1 MSTLH
6 PLRQPNEP
14 LHRDIGVQMKERIP
28 MRITHNKRPNWLGRI
43 ISMALICGATLLSQ
57 SVQDLRL
64 TVGKSIVIDYPADIG
79 RISTS
84 NPEVADYVAV
94 TTREILIHAKS
105 HGTAT
110 LVVWSRSGQREFY
123 AISVEHN
130 LEPIRK
136 IVKAT
141 FPNEDIQIQSARDT
155 LSLTGLVSSQIVAD
169 RAVALVT
176 PLGKSVV
183 NNLRLAAPKADK
195 QVLLRVRFAE
205 LNRNAS
211 RSFGVNLISTGAGN
225 TIGRI
230 TAGGT
235 PAPIPSQIGGGSGG
249 QSNSSFSISD
259 ALNIFAFRPDLNIG
273 AFVKALQA
281 EGVLQI
287 LAEPNLVTTNGKEAS
302 FLVGGEFPVPILQ
315 GGSNAGAVT
324 VQFREFGIRLSFNPQ
339 VTENGTIKLYVKPEV
354 NTLDLANSVSIAGF
368 SIPALATRKIE
379 TNIELGEGQS
389 FVIGGLLDDR
399 VTDSMSKIP
408 GLSNIP
414 LLGSLFKSR
423 NETRSKS
430 ELIVLVTPEI
440 TTPITASDP
449 RPTIEFPREFMKQ
462 TAPAAP
468 APGAPSTG
476 SQVKPVKKSRN
487 SSSPKVSVRPK
498 ES

>member
-1 MSTLH
+1 MTKTFKAWQQMLWSVIA
-6 PLRQPNEP
+6 
-14 LHRDIGVQMKERIP
+14 IGVMGCLP
-28 MRITHNKRPNWLGRI
+28 VLG
-43 ISMALICGATLLSQ
+43 
-57 SVQDLRL
+57 QDIEELRL

-110 LVVWSRSGQREFY
+110 LIVWARSGQRAFY

-136 IVKAT
+136 ILKET
-141 FPNEDIQIQSARDT
+141 FPAEDIKIQAARDT
-155 LSLTGLVSSQIVAD
+155 VSLTGMVSTQLVAD

-176 PLGKSVV
+176 PLVKSVV
-183 NNLRLAAPKADK
+183 NNLKLPPPKTEK

-211 RSFGVNLISTGAGN
+211 RSFGVNILSNGAGN
-225 TIGRI
+225 TIGRV

-235 PAPIPSQIGGGSGG
+235 PAPNLTQVGGAAGSN
-249 QSNSSFSISD
+249 NSWTISD
-259 ALNIFAFRPDLNIG
+259 ALNVFAFRPDLNLG
-273 AFVKALQA
+273 ALVKALQA
-281 EGVLQI
+281 EGLLQI

-315 GGSNAGAVT
+315 GGANAGAVT

-339 VTENGTIKLYVKPEV
+339 VTENGTVRLYVKPEV
-354 NTLDLANSVSIAGF
+354 NTLDLANGVTISGF
-368 SIPALATRKIE
+368 NIPALATRKIE

-399 VTDSMSKIP
+399 VTDTMSKIP
-408 GLSNIP
+408 GLANIP
-414 LLGSLFKSR
+414 LLGNLFRSR
-423 NETRSKS
+423 TENRSKS

-440 TTPITASDP
+440 TTPLTASDP
-449 RPTIEFPREFMKQ
+449 KPNLQFPREFMKP
-462 TAPAAP
+462 TAAAPAAP
-468 APGAPSTG
+468 IASPVNPNSKPG
-476 SQVKPVKKSRN
+476 KKAKASRGAD
-487 SSSPKVSVRPK
+487 KAIRPK
-498 ES
+498 ESD

>member
-1 MSTLH
+1 MWS
-6 PLRQPNEP
+6 
-14 LHRDIGVQMKERIP
+14 
-28 MRITHNKRPNWLGRI
+28 
-43 ISMALICGATLLSQ
+43 SFATLFALVLGAGQ
-57 SVQDLRL
+57 AANGQNIQDLRL

-94 TTREILIHAKS
+94 TTREILIHAKT

-110 LVVWSRSGQREFY
+110 LIVWSRSGQREFY
-123 AISVEHN
+123 AITVEHN
-130 LEPIRK
+130 LEPIKK

-141 FPNEDIQIQSARDT
+141 FPNEDIQIQAARDS
-155 LSLTGLVSSQIVAD
+155 LALTGVVSSQLVAE

-176 PLGKSVV
+176 PLGKSVL
-183 NNLRLAAPKADK
+183 NNLKLAPQKAEK
-195 QVLLRVRFAE
+195 QIMLRVRFAE

-211 RSFGVNLISTGAGN
+211 RSFGVNLLSTGAGN

-235 PAPIPSQIGGGSGG
+235 PAPTPSQLSGGAAGGGS
-249 QSNSSFSISD
+249 SSTFSITD
-259 ALNIFAFRPDLNIG
+259 ALNIFAFRPDLNLG
-273 AFVKALQA
+273 AVVKALQA

-324 VQFREFGIRLSFNPQ
+324 VQFREFGIRLTFNPN
-339 VTENGTIKLYVKPEV
+339 VTENGTVRMYVKPEV

-368 SIPALATRKIE
+368 TIPALATRKIE
-379 TNIELGEGQS
+379 TNVELGEGQS
-389 FVIGGLLDDR
+389 FVIGGLIDDR

-414 LLGSLFKSR
+414 LLGNLFKSR
-423 NETRSKS
+423 TENRQNS

-440 TTPITASDP
+440 TTPLNASDP
-449 RPTIEFPREFMKQ
+449 KPKIEFPMEFMKQ
-462 TAPAAP
+462 AVPAGS
-468 APGAPSTG
+468 GAKANQGNSN
-476 SQVKPVKKSRN
+476 SKPPKKSKGARGEAV
-487 SSSPKVSVRPK
+487 PVRSK

>member
-1 MSTLH
+1 
-6 PLRQPNEP
+6 
-14 LHRDIGVQMKERIP
+14 MKERIP
-28 MRITHNKRPNWLGRI
+28 MSTRLISAPQFLGRVV
-43 ISMALICGATLLSQ
+43 ALSIFCGLAALGQNVQELKLTL
-57 SVQDLRL
+57 
-64 TVGKSIVIDYPADIG
+64 GKSIVIDYPADIA

-110 LVVWSRSGQREFY
+110 LIVWSRSGQREFY
-123 AISVEHN
+123 SITVEHN

-136 IVKAT
+136 IVKST
-141 FPNEDIQIQSARDT
+141 FPNEDIQIQAARDT
-155 LSLTGLVSSQIVAD
+155 LSLTGMVSTQMVAD
-169 RAVALVT
+169 RAIALVT
-176 PLGKSVV
+176 PLGKTVV
-183 NNLRLAAPKADK
+183 NNMRLAPQKAEK

-225 TIGRI
+225 TVGRI
-230 TAGGT
+230 TSGGT
-235 PAPIPSQIGGGSGG
+235 PAPTPTSVGGSGG
-249 QSNSSFSISD
+249 SNSTFSITD
-259 ALNIFAFRPDLNIG
+259 ALNIFAFRPDINIG

-315 GGSNAGAVT
+315 GGSNAGSVT

-389 FVIGGLLDDR
+389 FVIGGLMDDR

-408 GLSNIP
+408 GLSSIP

-423 NETRSKS
+423 TENRSNS

-440 TTPITASDP
+440 TTPYSASDP
-449 RPTIEFPREFMKQ
+449 RPKIEFPREFMEHSV
-462 TAPAAP
+462 
-468 APGAPSTG
+468 PSTG
-476 SQVKPVKKSRN
+476 PQATAPPSSKSKPAKKPRN
-487 SSSPKVSVRPK
+487 SSRSNNGVRIK

>member
-1 MSTLH
+1 MTNSPYMKLQNVPQH
-6 PLRQPNEP
+6 GGAEAE
-14 LHRDIGVQMKERIP
+14 MKERIP
-28 MRITHNKRPNWLGRI
+28 MSKSMKKWPRALGGFI
-43 ISMALICGATLLSQ
+43 AISLISGLAAMGQ
-57 SVQDLRL
+57 NVEELRL
-64 TVGKSIVIDYPADIG
+64 TIGKSVVIDYPADIG

-110 LVVWSRSGQREFY
+110 LIVWARSGQRAFY

-136 IVKAT
+136 ILKST
-141 FPNEDIQIQSARDT
+141 FPAEDIQIQSARDT
-155 LSLTGLVSSQIVAD
+155 VSLTGMVTNQIVAD

-176 PLGKSVV
+176 PLAKSVV
-183 NNLRLAAPKADK
+183 NNMRLAPPKVEK

-205 LNRNAS
+205 LNRNAT
-211 RSFGVNLISTGAGN
+211 RSFGVNLFSTGAGN
-225 TIGRI
+225 TIGRT
-230 TAGGT
+230 TAGGSA
-235 PAPIPSQIGGGSGG
+235 APNIANIGSGAD
-249 QSNSSFSISD
+249 NKFTLTD
-259 ALNIFAFRPDLNIG
+259 ALNIFAFRPDINLG
-273 AFVKALQA
+273 AVIKALQA

-324 VQFREFGIRLSFNPQ
+324 VQFREFGIRLNFNPQ
-339 VTENGTIKLYVKPEV
+339 ITENGTIKLYVKPEV
-354 NTLDLANSVSIAGF
+354 NTIDLANAVTIAGF

-414 LLGSLFKSR
+414 LLGSIFKAR
-423 NETRSKS
+423 TENRSKS

-440 TTPITASDP
+440 TTPLTASDP
-449 RPTIEFPREFMKQ
+449 RPSIEFPKEFMKPAVP
-462 TAPAAP
+462 APVKATAAP
-468 APGAPSTG
+468 GNSKSKPSKKSKNS
-476 SQVKPVKKSRN
+476 SQVDITI
-487 SSSPKVSVRPK
+487 RPK
-498 ES
+498 ESE

>member
-1 MSTLH
+1 M
-6 PLRQPNEP
+6 
-14 LHRDIGVQMKERIP
+14 
-28 MRITHNKRPNWLGRI
+28 LGRAI
-43 ISMALICGATLLSQ
+43 VLSVLCGLSALCQ
-57 SVQDLRL
+57 NVQDLRL
-64 TVGKSIVIDYPADIG
+64 TLGKSIVIDYPADIG

-110 LVVWSRSGQREFY
+110 LIVWARSGQREFY
-123 AISVEHN
+123 SITVEHN
-130 LEPIRK
+130 LDPIRK
-136 IVKAT
+136 IIKST
-141 FPNEDIQIQSARDT
+141 FPGEDIQVQAARDT
-155 LSLTGLVSSQIVAD
+155 LSLTGVVSSQLVAD

-183 NNLRLAAPKADK
+183 NNMRLAPQKAEK

-205 LNRNAS
+205 LNRNVS

-225 TIGRI
+225 TVGRI
-230 TAGGT
+230 TSGGT
-235 PAPIPSQIGGGSGG
+235 PAPVPSQIGGGGG
-249 QSNSSFSISD
+249 GANSSFSISD
-259 ALNIFAFRPDLNIG
+259 ALNIFAFRPDINLG
-273 AFVKALQA
+273 AFIKALQA

-324 VQFREFGIRLSFNPQ
+324 VQFREFGIRLSFTPQ

-354 NTLDLANSVSIAGF
+354 NTIDLANSVSIGGF

-389 FVIGGLLDDR
+389 FVIGGLMDDR
-399 VTDSMSKIP
+399 VTDTMSKIP
-408 GLSNIP
+408 GLSSIP

-423 NETRSKS
+423 TENRSNS

-440 TTPITASDP
+440 TTPLSASDP
-449 RPTIEFPREFMKQ
+449 RPKIEFPKEFMEHSSPKA
-462 TAPAAP
+462 TPHVAAP
-468 APGAPSTG
+468 ANSKGKRP
-476 SQVKPVKKSRN
+476 KKTKN
-487 SSSPKVSVRPK
+487 SSPSAAAVRAK

>member
-1 MSTLH
+1 MSTRLNSV
-6 PLRQPNEP
+6 PQ
-14 LHRDIGVQMKERIP
+14 D
-28 MRITHNKRPNWLGRI
+28 LGRI
-43 ISMALICGATLLSQ
+43 LALSLLGGLTVLCQ
-57 SVQDLRL
+57 NVQELRL
-64 TVGKSIVIDYPADIG
+64 TLGKSIVIDYPADIA

-94 TTREILIHAKS
+94 TTREILINAKS

-110 LVVWSRSGQREFY
+110 LIVWSRSGQREFY
-123 AISVEHN
+123 SITVEHN

-136 IVKAT
+136 IVKST
-141 FPNEDIQIQSARDT
+141 FPNEDIQVQAARDS
-155 LSLTGLVSSQIVAD
+155 LSLTGMVSTQLVAD
-169 RAVALVT
+169 RVVALVT
-176 PLGKSVV
+176 PLAKSVL
-183 NNLRLAAPKADK
+183 NNLRLAPQKAEK
-195 QVLLRVRFAE
+195 QILLRVRFAE

-230 TAGGT
+230 TSGGT
-235 PAPIPSQIGGGSGG
+235 PAPNPSSVGGGSGG
-249 QSNSSFSISD
+249 SNSVFSISD
-259 ALNIFAFRPDLNIG
+259 ALNLFAFRPDINIG

-315 GGSNAGAVT
+315 GGSNSGSVT
-324 VQFREFGIRLSFNPQ
+324 VQFREFGIRLTFNPQ
-339 VTENGTIKLYVKPEV
+339 VTESGSIKLYVKPEV

-389 FVIGGLLDDR
+389 FVIGGLMDDR

-408 GLSNIP
+408 GLSSIP

-423 NETRSKS
+423 TENRSNS

-440 TTPITASDP
+440 TTPLSASDP
-449 RPTIEFPREFMKQ
+449 RPKIEFPKEFMEH
-462 TAPAAP
+462 TVPA
-468 APGAPSTG
+468 TG
-476 SQVKPVKKSRN
+476 SKVTVSPSSKTKPAKRPKNTSR
-487 SSSPKVSVRPK
+487 SHSAVRPK

>member
-1 MSTLH
+1 MSTKVNLG
-6 PLRQPNEP
+6 P
-14 LHRDIGVQMKERIP
+14 QM
-28 MRITHNKRPNWLGRI
+28 LSRI
-43 ISMALICGATLLSQ
+43 IFPAVFCGLTALSQ
-57 SVQDLRL
+57 NVQDLRL
-64 TVGKSIVIDYPADIG
+64 TLGKSIVIDYPADIA

-110 LVVWSRSGQREFY
+110 LIVWSRSGQREFY
-123 AISVEHN
+123 SITVEHN

-136 IVKAT
+136 IVKST
-141 FPNEDIQIQSARDT
+141 FPNEDIEIQAARDT
-155 LSLTGLVSSQIVAD
+155 LSLTGIVSSQLVAD

-176 PLGKSVV
+176 PLGKTVV
-183 NNLRLAAPKADK
+183 NNLRLAPPKAEK

-225 TIGRI
+225 TVGRI

-235 PAPIPSQIGGGSGG
+235 PAPVPNSVGGGS
-249 QSNSSFSISD
+249 NSTFSITD
-259 ALNIFAFRPDLNIG
+259 ALNIFAFRPDINIG
-273 AFVKALQA
+273 AFVKALQS

-339 VTENGTIKLYVKPEV
+339 VTESGTIKLYVKPEV

-389 FVIGGLLDDR
+389 FVIGGLMDDR
-399 VTDSMSKIP
+399 VTDSLSKIP
-408 GLSNIP
+408 GLANIP

-423 NETRSKS
+423 TENRSNS

-440 TTPITASDP
+440 TTPLSASDP
-449 RPTIEFPREFMKQ
+449 RPKIEFPRDFMDHSL
-462 TAPAAP
+462 PAASPRP
-468 APGAPSTG
+468 ASPANPKS
-476 SQVKPVKKSRN
+476 KPAKKSKN
-487 SSSPKVSVRPK
+487 SARPPALSADGTK
-498 ES
+498 SFQFQRKDR

>member
-1 MSTLH
+1 MSNSLNSR
-6 PLRQPNEP
+6 LQA
-14 LHRDIGVQMKERIP
+14 
-28 MRITHNKRPNWLGRI
+28 LGC
-43 ISMALICGATLLSQ
+43 LIAIVIAGSSAAFSQ
-57 SVQDLRL
+57 NVQDLRL

-110 LVVWSRSGQREFY
+110 LVVWARSGQREFY
-123 AISVEHN
+123 SITVEHN
-130 LEPIRK
+130 MEPIRK

-141 FPNEDIQIQSARDT
+141 FPNEDIQIQAARDT
-155 LSLTGLVSSQIVAD
+155 LSLTGMVSSQLVAD
-169 RAVALVT
+169 RALALVT

-183 NNLRLAAPKADK
+183 NNLRLAPPKVEK

-225 TIGRI
+225 TIGRT

-235 PAPIPSQIGGGSGG
+235 AAPVASQVGGSGNA
-249 QSNSSFSISD
+249 STFSISD
-259 ALNIFAFRPDLNIG
+259 ALNVFAFRPDLNIG

-339 VTENGTIKLYVKPEV
+339 VTENGTVKLYVKPEV
-354 NTLDLANSVSIAGF
+354 NTIDLANSVSIAGF

-389 FVIGGLLDDR
+389 FVIGGLIDDR
-399 VTDSMSKIP
+399 VTDTMSKIP

-423 NETRSKS
+423 TENRSKS
-430 ELIVLVTPEI
+430 ELIVLVTPEV
-440 TTPITASDP
+440 TTPLTASDP
-449 RPTIEFPREFMKQ
+449 RPKIEFPKEFMK
-462 TAPAAP
+462 PATP
-468 APGAPSTG
+468 APGVTNTPTG
-476 SQVKPVKKSRN
+476 SGSKPKPAKKAKGQSLAPVN
-487 SSSPKVSVRPK
+487 VRPK

>member
-1 MSTLH
+1 MSNSLNS
-6 PLRQPNEP
+6 RWQA
-14 LHRDIGVQMKERIP
+14 
-28 MRITHNKRPNWLGRI
+28 LGC
-43 ISMALICGATLLSQ
+43 LIAIVVAGGPTAFSQ
-57 SVQDLRL
+57 NVQDLRL

-110 LVVWSRSGQREFY
+110 LVVWARSGQREFY
-123 AISVEHN
+123 SITVEHN
-130 LEPIRK
+130 MEPIRK

-141 FPNEDIQIQSARDT
+141 FPNEDIQVQAARDT
-155 LSLTGLVSSQIVAD
+155 LSLTGVVSSQLIAD
-169 RAVALVT
+169 RALALVT

-183 NNLRLAAPKADK
+183 NNLRLAPPKIEK

-235 PAPIPSQIGGGSGG
+235 PAPVPSEVGGGGG
-249 QSNSSFSISD
+249 AGGSASRFSITD
-259 ALNIFAFRPDLNIG
+259 ALNVFAFRPDLNIG

-339 VTENGTIKLYVKPEV
+339 VTESGTIKLYVKPEV

-423 NETRSKS
+423 TENRSKS
-430 ELIVLVTPEI
+430 ELIVLVTPEV
-440 TTPITASDP
+440 TTPLTASDP
-449 RPTIEFPREFMKQ
+449 RPKIEFPKEFMKAAPI
-462 TAPAAP
+462 APAAGS
-468 APGAPSTG
+468 APGGSGSKPKPTKKAKGQSST
-476 SQVKPVKKSRN
+476 PVN
-487 SSSPKVSVRPK
+487 VRPK

>member
-1 MSTLH
+1 
-6 PLRQPNEP
+6 
-14 LHRDIGVQMKERIP
+14 MKERIP
-28 MRITHNKRPNWLGRI
+28 MSKRLNSGPQMFGRVI
-43 ISMALICGATLLSQ
+43 ALIFFFGLTVVGQ
-57 SVQDLRL
+57 NVQELRL
-64 TVGKSIVIDYPADIG
+64 TLGKSIVIDYPADIG

-110 LVVWSRSGQREFY
+110 LIVWSRSGQREFY
-123 AISVEHN
+123 AITVEHN

-136 IVKAT
+136 IVKST
-141 FPNEDIQIQSARDT
+141 FPNEDIQIQAARDT
-155 LSLTGLVSSQIVAD
+155 LSLTGIVSSQLVAD
-169 RAVALVT
+169 RVVALVT
-176 PLGKSVV
+176 PLGKSVL
-183 NNLRLAAPKADK
+183 NNMRLAPQKAEK
-195 QVLLRVRFAE
+195 QVLLQVRFAE

-225 TIGRI
+225 TVGRI

-235 PAPIPSQIGGGSGG
+235 PAPVPSQVGGSGG
-249 QSNSSFSISD
+249 AANSSFSITD
-259 ALNIFAFRPDLNIG
+259 ALNIFAFRPDINIG

-339 VTENGTIKLYVKPEV
+339 VTESGTIKLYVKPEV

-389 FVIGGLLDDR
+389 FVIGGLMDDR

-423 NETRSKS
+423 TENRSNS

-440 TTPITASDP
+440 TMPLSASDP
-449 RPTIEFPREFMKQ
+449 RPKIEFPKEFMEHSL
-462 TAPAAP
+462 P
-468 APGAPSTG
+468 APSTPAA
-476 SQVKPVKKSRN
+476 SPANSRSKPAKK
-487 SSSPKVSVRPK
+487 PKNPTRSAIGKKGK

>member
-1 MSTLH
+1 
-6 PLRQPNEP
+6 
-14 LHRDIGVQMKERIP
+14 MKERIP
-28 MRITHNKRPNWLGRI
+28 MITTLNSWPQLLGRAI
-43 ISMALICGATLLSQ
+43 VLTVVCGITAFSQ
-57 SVQDLRL
+57 NAQELRL
-64 TVGKSIVIDYPADIG
+64 TLGKSIVIDYPADIG

-110 LVVWSRSGQREFY
+110 LIVWSRSGQREFY
-123 AISVEHN
+123 AITVEHN

-136 IVKAT
+136 IVKST
-141 FPNEDIQIQSARDT
+141 FPNEDIQIQAARDT
-155 LSLTGLVSSQIVAD
+155 LSLTGMVSSQLIAD

-176 PLGKSVV
+176 PLGKSVL
-183 NNLRLAAPKADK
+183 NNMRLAPQKAEK

-205 LNRNAS
+205 LNRNVS

-230 TAGGT
+230 TSGGT
-235 PAPIPSQIGGGSGG
+235 PAPVPSQVGGGGA
-249 QSNSSFSISD
+249 SNSSFSISD
-259 ALNIFAFRPDLNIG
+259 ALNIFAFRPDINIG

-389 FVIGGLLDDR
+389 FVIGGLMDDR

-414 LLGSLFKSR
+414 LLGALFKSR
-423 NETRSKS
+423 TENRSNS

-440 TTPITASDP
+440 TTPLTVSDT
-449 RPTIEFPREFMKQ
+449 RPKIEFPKEFMEHPMP
-462 TAPAAP
+462 T
-468 APGAPSTG
+468 GAPKG
-476 SQVKPVKKSRN
+476 
-487 SSSPKVSVRPK
+487 SSPANPKLKTPKKTKRSSRSLIAIRNK

>member
-1 MSTLH
+1 MSKKLYAW
-6 PLRQPNEP
+6 PYS
-14 LHRDIGVQMKERIP
+14 IGRLFAI
-28 MRITHNKRPNWLGRI
+28 
-43 ISMALICGATLLSQ
+43 TLLCQAAALSQ
-57 SVQDLRL
+57 NTTVQELRL
-64 TVGKSIVIDYPADIG
+64 TVGKSIVVDYPADIG

-94 TTREILIHAKS
+94 TTREILVNAKS

-110 LVVWSRSGQREFY
+110 LIVWSRSGQREFY
-123 AISVEHN
+123 SITVEHN

-136 IVKAT
+136 ILSST
-141 FPNEDIQIQSARDT
+141 FPNENIQVQAARDT
-155 LSLTGLVSSQIVAD
+155 LALTGVVSSQLVAD
-169 RAVALVT
+169 RAIALVT
-176 PLGKSVV
+176 PLGKTVV
-183 NNLRLAAPKADK
+183 NNMRLAAPKAEK
-195 QVLLRVRFAE
+195 QIMLRVRFAE

-225 TIGRI
+225 TIGRT

-235 PAPIPSQIGGGSGG
+235 PAPIPSEVGGGGG
-249 QSNSSFSISD
+249 QSASRFSISD
-259 ALNIFAFRPDLNIG
+259 ALNLFAFRPDLNIG

-324 VQFREFGIRLSFNPQ
+324 VQFREFGIRLNFTPQ

-354 NTLDLANSVSIAGF
+354 NTIDLANSVSIAGF
-368 SIPALATRKIE
+368 SIPALATRKME
-379 TNIELGEGQS
+379 TNIELMEGQS
-389 FVIGGLLDDR
+389 FVIGGLIDDR
-399 VTDSMSKIP
+399 MTDTMSKIP

-423 NETRSKS
+423 TENRSKS

-440 TTPITASDP
+440 TAPIGINDP
-449 RPTIEFPREFMKQ
+449 RPKIEFPKEFMKP
-462 TAPAAP
+462 AVPAASP
-468 APGAPSTG
+468 KAPSAADT
-476 SQVKPVKKSRN
+476 KPKKTKKS
-487 SSSPKVSVRPK
+487 KGATAAAVAVRPK

>member
-1 MSTLH
+1 MSNSLNS
-6 PLRQPNEP
+6 RWQAF
-14 LHRDIGVQMKERIP
+14 GC
-28 MRITHNKRPNWLGRI
+28 
-43 ISMALICGATLLSQ
+43 LIAIAIASGSAAFSQ
-57 SVQDLRL
+57 NVQDLRL

-110 LVVWSRSGQREFY
+110 LVVWARSGQREFY
-123 AISVEHN
+123 SITVEHN
-130 LEPIRK
+130 MEPIRK

-141 FPNEDIQIQSARDT
+141 FPNEDIQIQAARDT
-155 LSLTGLVSSQIVAD
+155 LSLTGLVSSQLVAD
-169 RAVALVT
+169 RALALVT

-183 NNLRLAAPKADK
+183 NNLRLMPPKAEK

-235 PAPIPSQIGGGSGG
+235 PAPVPSEVGGSGG
-249 QSNSSFSISD
+249 AGGASRFSITD
-259 ALNIFAFRPDLNIG
+259 ALNVFAFRPDLNIG

-423 NETRSKS
+423 TENRSKS
-430 ELIVLVTPEI
+430 ELIVLVTPEV
-440 TTPITASDP
+440 TMPLTASDP
-449 RPTIEFPREFMKQ
+449 RPKIEFPKEFMKPA
-462 TAPAAP
+462 TPAPATVN
-468 APGAPSTG
+468 APGG
-476 SQVKPVKKSRN
+476 SGSKPKPAKKSKGQSAAPVN
-487 SSSPKVSVRPK
+487 VRPK

>member
-1 MSTLH
+1 M
-6 PLRQPNEP
+6 
-14 LHRDIGVQMKERIP
+14 
-28 MRITHNKRPNWLGRI
+28 LGRFI
-43 ISMALICGATLLSQ
+43 VLSVFCGVSALCQ
-57 SVQDLRL
+57 NVQELRL
-64 TVGKSIVIDYPADIG
+64 TLGKSIVIDYPADIG

-110 LVVWSRSGQREFY
+110 LIVWSRSGQREFY
-123 AISVEHN
+123 SITVEHN

-136 IVKAT
+136 IIKST
-141 FPNEDIQIQSARDT
+141 FPSEDIQVQAARDT
-155 LSLTGLVSSQIVAD
+155 LSLTGMVSSQLVAD

-183 NNLRLAAPKADK
+183 NNMRLAPQKAEK

-205 LNRNAS
+205 LNRNVS

-225 TIGRI
+225 TVGRI
-230 TAGGT
+230 TSGGT
-235 PAPIPSQIGGGSGG
+235 PAPVPSQVGGGGG
-249 QSNSSFSISD
+249 SNSSFSISD
-259 ALNIFAFRPDLNIG
+259 ALNIFAFRPDINIG
-273 AFVKALQA
+273 AFIKALQA

-315 GGSNAGAVT
+315 GGSNAGSVT
-324 VQFREFGIRLSFNPQ
+324 VQFREFGIRLSFTPQ

-389 FVIGGLLDDR
+389 FVIGGLMDDR

-408 GLSNIP
+408 GLSSIP

-423 NETRSKS
+423 TENRSNS

-440 TTPITASDP
+440 TTPLSASDP
-449 RPTIEFPREFMKQ
+449 RPKIEFPKEFMEHSLPGV
-462 TAPAAP
+462 APNVAVP
-468 APGAPSTG
+468 ANSKGKPS
-476 SQVKPVKKSRN
+476 KKSKN
-487 SSSPKVSVRPK
+487 SSRSTTAFRPK

>member
-1 MSTLH
+1 MNPVTQFGLNNALALSALVR
-6 PLRQPNEP
+6 P
-14 LHRDIGVQMKERIP
+14 MKERIP
-28 MRITHNKRPNWLGRI
+28 MNTRLNARLSLRGCL
-43 ISMALICGATLLSQ
+43 LIAVLA
-57 SVQDLRL
+57 SVSAVTGQNIQELRL

-105 HGTAT
+105 HGNST
-110 LVVWSRSGQREFY
+110 LIVWSRSGQREFY
-123 AISVEHN
+123 SITVEHN
-130 LEPIRK
+130 LEPIKK

-141 FPNEDIQIQSARDT
+141 FPNEDIHVQAARDT
-155 LSLTGLVSSQIVAD
+155 LSLTGTVSSQLVAD

-183 NNLRLAAPKADK
+183 NNMKLAPPKIEK

-205 LNRNAS
+205 LNRNAAK
-211 RSFGVNLISTGAGN
+211 SFGVNLVSTGGGN

-230 TAGGT
+230 TAGGG
-235 PAPIPSQIGGGSGG
+235 PAPIPSQIGGGAGN
-249 QSNSSFSISD
+249 QSASQFSITD
-259 ALNIFAFRPDLNIG
+259 ALNVFAFRPDLNLAG
-273 AFVKALQA
+273 LVKALQA

-315 GGSNAGAVT
+315 GGSNAGSVT

-339 VTENGTIKLYVKPEV
+339 ITENGTIKLYVKPEV
-354 NTLDLANSVSIAGF
+354 NTLDLANSVTIAGF
-368 SIPALATRKIE
+368 NIPALATRKIE

-414 LLGSLFKSR
+414 LLGNLFRSR
-423 NETRSKS
+423 TENRSKS
-430 ELIVLVTPEI
+430 ELVVLVTPEV
-440 TTPITASDP
+440 TMPLSVGDP
-449 RPTIEFPREFMKQ
+449 RPKLDFPREFMKPSGTERPAGSAEPAGRPRKFGRNKLGSKD
-462 TAPAAP
+462 TAPAR
-468 APGAPSTG
+468 
-476 SQVKPVKKSRN
+476 K
-487 SSSPKVSVRPK
+487 K

>member
-1 MSTLH
+1 MRTLN
-6 PLRQPNEP
+6 PFLQTDRCLP
-14 LHRDIGVQMKERIP
+14 RDIGVQKKERIP
-28 MRITHNKRPNWLGRI
+28 MSTTKTPWPPLLGRI
-43 ISMALICGATLLSQ
+43 IFMALMCGNALRGQ
-57 SVQDLRL
+57 NVQDLRL

-105 HGTAT
+105 HGSAT

-123 AISVEHN
+123 AINVEHN

-141 FPNEDIQIQSARDT
+141 FPNEDIQVQSARDT
-155 LSLTGLVSSQIVAD
+155 LSLTGLVSSQLIAD

-183 NNLRLAAPKADK
+183 NNMRLAPPKAEK

-211 RSFGVNLISTGAGN
+211 RSFGINLISTGSGN
-225 TIGRI
+225 TVGRI

-235 PAPIPSQIGGGSGG
+235 PAPSPSQVGGGTNA
-249 QSNSSFSISD
+249 QANSNFTISD

-399 VTDSMSKIP
+399 VTDSMSKLP

-423 NETRSKS
+423 TENRSKS

-449 RPTIEFPREFMKQ
+449 RPTIEFPKEFMKQ
-462 TAPAAP
+462 STPLAP
-468 APGAPSTG
+468 APGASPAGST
-476 SQVKPVKKSRN
+476 SKPAKKAKH
-487 SSSPKVSVRPK
+487 SSVPKLAIRAK

>member
-1 MSTLH
+1 MSTRLNSAPH
-6 PLRQPNEP
+6 F
-14 LHRDIGVQMKERIP
+14 
-28 MRITHNKRPNWLGRI
+28 LGRI
-43 ISMALICGATLLSQ
+43 IALSMFCGLTALSQ
-57 SVQDLRL
+57 NVQELRL
-64 TVGKSIVIDYPADIG
+64 TLGKSIVIDYPADIA

-94 TTREILIHAKS
+94 TTREILINAKS

-110 LVVWSRSGQREFY
+110 LIVWSRSGQREFY
-123 AISVEHN
+123 SITVEHN

-136 IVKAT
+136 IVKST
-141 FPNEDIQIQSARDT
+141 FPNEDIQIQAARDSI
-155 LSLTGLVSSQIVAD
+155 SLTGMVSTQMVSD
-169 RAVALVT
+169 RVVALVT
-176 PLGKSVV
+176 PLAKSVL
-183 NNLRLAAPKADK
+183 NNMRLAPQKAEK
-195 QVLLRVRFAE
+195 QILLRVRFAE

-235 PAPIPSQIGGGSGG
+235 PAPTPSSVGGSSGG
-249 QSNSSFSISD
+249 SASTFSISD
-259 ALNIFAFRPDLNIG
+259 ALNLFAFHPDINIG
-273 AFVKALQA
+273 AFIKALQA

-315 GGSNAGAVT
+315 GGSNAGSVT
-324 VQFREFGIRLSFNPQ
+324 VQFREFGIRLTFNPQ
-339 VTENGTIKLYVKPEV
+339 VTESGTIKLYVKPEV

-389 FVIGGLLDDR
+389 FVIGGLMDDR

-408 GLSNIP
+408 GLSSIP

-423 NETRSKS
+423 TENRSNS

-440 TTPITASDP
+440 TTPFSASDP
-449 RPTIEFPREFMKQ
+449 RPKIEFPKEFMEHSV
-462 TAPAAP
+462 PATSP
-468 APGAPSTG
+468 QVTTPPNSKSKPSK
-476 SQVKPVKKSRN
+476 KPKN
-487 SSSPKVSVRPK
+487 SSRSNTAVRIK

>member
-1 MSTLH
+1 MSKR
-6 PLRQPNEP
+6 LRAWRKATTGC
-14 LHRDIGVQMKERIP
+14 L
-28 MRITHNKRPNWLGRI
+28 
-43 ISMALICGATLLSQ
+43 ALLVFTAVAASG
-57 SVQDLRL
+57 QDAQELRL

-84 NPEVADYVAV
+84 NPEVVDYVAV
-94 TTREILIHAKS
+94 TTREVLLHAKS

-110 LVVWSRSGQREFY
+110 LIVWSRSGQRDFY
-123 AISVEHN
+123 TVTVEHN
-130 LEPIRK
+130 LEPIRQILK
-136 IVKAT
+136 ST
-141 FPNEDIQIQSARDT
+141 FPSEEIAIQSARDT
-155 LSLTGLVSSQIVAD
+155 LSLTGTVSSQVIAD

-176 PLGKSVV
+176 PLGKSVL
-183 NNLRLAAPKADK
+183 NNLQLAPAKAEK

-211 RSFGVNLISTGAGN
+211 KSFGVNLVSTGAGN

-235 PAPIPSQIGGGSGG
+235 PAPVPNVVGGGALAETASR
-249 QSNSSFSISD
+249 FSITD

-281 EGVLQI
+281 EGLLQI
-287 LAEPNLVTTNGKEAS
+287 LAEPNLVTTNGKEAT

-315 GGSNAGAVT
+315 GGANAGAVT

-339 VTENGTIKLYVKPEV
+339 VTDNGTVKLYVKPEV
-354 NTLDLANSVSIAGF
+354 NTIDLANSVSIAGF
-368 SIPALATRKIE
+368 NIPALATRKIE
-379 TNIELGEGQS
+379 TNIELGQGQS
-389 FVIGGLLDDR
+389 FVIGGLIDDR

-423 NETRSKS
+423 TENRSKS

-440 TTPITASDP
+440 TTPLQVGDP
-449 RPTIEFPREFMKQ
+449 KPSLEFPKEFMPPLEPAGQKKETTPAATVAPARENEKSRKKSKTKGTRAAV
-462 TAPAAP
+462 TAP
-468 APGAPSTG
+468 G
-476 SQVKPVKKSRN
+476 SKDS
-487 SSSPKVSVRPK
+487 
-498 ES
+498 

>member
-1 MSTLH
+1 MSIMLKTAH
-6 PLRQPNEP
+6 SVV
-14 LHRDIGVQMKERIP
+14 GG
-28 MRITHNKRPNWLGRI
+28 WFA
-43 ISMALICGATLLSQ
+43 ALLFCGLAASGQ
-57 SVQDLRL
+57 GVQDLRL

-110 LVVWSRSGQREFY
+110 LIVWSRSGQREFY
-123 AISVEHN
+123 SISVEHN

-136 IVKAT
+136 IVKST

-155 LSLTGLVSSQIVAD
+155 LSLTGVVSSQMIAD

-183 NNLRLAAPKADK
+183 NNMRLAPPKAEK

-211 RSFGVNLISTGAGN
+211 RSFGVNLITTGAGN
-225 TIGRI
+225 TVGRI

-235 PAPIPSQIGGGSGG
+235 PAPVTSSVGGGAAAATA
-249 QSNSSFSISD
+249 NTSFTITD

-273 AFVKALQA
+273 AFIKALQA

-339 VTENGTIKLYVKPEV
+339 VTESGTIKLYVKPEV

-399 VTDSMSKIP
+399 VTDSMSKLP

-423 NETRSKS
+423 TENRSKS

-440 TTPITASDP
+440 TTPLTASDP
-449 RPTIEFPREFMKQ
+449 RPNLEFPKEFMKQ
-462 TAPAAP
+462 AVPSP
-468 APGAPSTG
+468 KLDSTG
-476 SQVKPVKKSRN
+476 SSNSKPQKKSKNAPRSAVTAN
-487 SSSPKVSVRPK
+487 KKDS
-498 ES
+498 

>member
-1 MSTLH
+1 MSNSLNS
-6 PLRQPNEP
+6 RWQAF
-14 LHRDIGVQMKERIP
+14 GC
-28 MRITHNKRPNWLGRI
+28 
-43 ISMALICGATLLSQ
+43 LIAIVIAGGPAAFSQ
-57 SVQDLRL
+57 NVQDLRL

-110 LVVWSRSGQREFY
+110 LVVWARSGQREFY
-123 AISVEHN
+123 SITVEHN
-130 LEPIRK
+130 MEPIRK

-141 FPNEDIQIQSARDT
+141 FPNEDIQVQAARDT
-155 LSLTGLVSSQIVAD
+155 LSLTGVVSSQLVAD
-169 RAVALVT
+169 RALALVT

-183 NNLRLAAPKADK
+183 NNLRLAPPKVEK

-235 PAPIPSQIGGGSGG
+235 PAPVPSEVGGSSGAGG
-249 QSNSSFSISD
+249 SASRFSITD
-259 ALNIFAFRPDLNIG
+259 ALNVFAFRPDLNIG

-339 VTENGTIKLYVKPEV
+339 VTESGTIKLYVKPEV

-423 NETRSKS
+423 TENRSKS
-430 ELIVLVTPEI
+430 ELIVLVTPEV
-440 TTPITASDP
+440 TVPLTASDP
-449 RPTIEFPREFMKQ
+449 RPKIEFPKEFMKPVAP
-462 TAPAAP
+462 APAAVT
-468 APGAPSTG
+468 APNGHGSKPKPSKKTKGQSSAP
-476 SQVKPVKKSRN
+476 VN
-487 SSSPKVSVRPK
+487 VRPK

>member
-1 MSTLH
+1 MSNSLNS
-6 PLRQPNEP
+6 RWQA
-14 LHRDIGVQMKERIP
+14 
-28 MRITHNKRPNWLGRI
+28 LGCLI
-43 ISMALICGATLLSQ
+43 AIAMASGSAAFSQ
-57 SVQDLRL
+57 NVQDLRL

-110 LVVWSRSGQREFY
+110 LVVWARSGQREFY
-123 AISVEHN
+123 SITVEHN
-130 LEPIRK
+130 MEPIRK

-141 FPNEDIQIQSARDT
+141 FPNEDIQVQAARDT
-155 LSLTGLVSSQIVAD
+155 LSLTGLVSSQLVAD
-169 RAVALVT
+169 RALALVT

-183 NNLRLAAPKADK
+183 NNLRLMPPKAEK

-235 PAPIPSQIGGGSGG
+235 PAPVPSEVGGAGGGGG
-249 QSNSSFSISD
+249 ASRFSITD
-259 ALNIFAFRPDLNIG
+259 ALNVFAFRPDLNIG

-408 GLSNIP
+408 GLANIP

-423 NETRSKS
+423 TENRSKS
-430 ELIVLVTPEI
+430 ELIVLVTPEV
-440 TTPITASDP
+440 TMPLTASDP
-449 RPTIEFPREFMKQ
+449 RPKIEFPKEFMK
-462 TAPAAP
+462 PATP
-468 APGAPSTG
+468 APGTVNAPAG
-476 SQVKPVKKSRN
+476 SGSKPAKKSKSRSN
-487 SSSPKVSVRPK
+487 APVNVRPK

>member
-1 MSTLH
+1 MTKTFKAWQQMLWSVIA
-6 PLRQPNEP
+6 
-14 LHRDIGVQMKERIP
+14 IGVMGCLP
-28 MRITHNKRPNWLGRI
+28 VLG
-43 ISMALICGATLLSQ
+43 
-57 SVQDLRL
+57 QDIEELRL

-110 LVVWSRSGQREFY
+110 LIVWARSGQRAFY

-136 IVKAT
+136 ILKET
-141 FPNEDIQIQSARDT
+141 FPAEDIKIQAARDT
-155 LSLTGLVSSQIVAD
+155 VSLTGMVSTQLVAD

-176 PLGKSVV
+176 PLVKSVV
-183 NNLRLAAPKADK
+183 NNLKLPPPKTEK

-211 RSFGVNLISTGAGN
+211 RSFGVNILSNGAGN
-225 TIGRI
+225 TIGRV

-235 PAPIPSQIGGGSGG
+235 PAPNLTQVGGAAGSN
-249 QSNSSFSISD
+249 NSWTISD
-259 ALNIFAFRPDLNIG
+259 ALNVFAFRPDLNLG
-273 AFVKALQA
+273 ALVKALQA
-281 EGVLQI
+281 EGLLQI

-315 GGSNAGAVT
+315 GGANAGAVT

-339 VTENGTIKLYVKPEV
+339 VTENGTVRLYVKPEV
-354 NTLDLANSVSIAGF
+354 NTLDLANGVTISGF
-368 SIPALATRKIE
+368 NIPALATRKIE

-399 VTDSMSKIP
+399 VTDTMSKIP
-408 GLSNIP
+408 GLANIP
-414 LLGSLFKSR
+414 LLGNLFRSR
-423 NETRSKS
+423 TENRSKS

-440 TTPITASDP
+440 TTPLTASDP
-449 RPTIEFPREFMKQ
+449 KPNLQFPREFMKP
-462 TAPAAP
+462 TAAAPAAP
-468 APGAPSTG
+468 IAAPVNPNSKPGKKAKASRGAD
-476 SQVKPVKKSRN
+476 KAI
-487 SSSPKVSVRPK
+487 RPK
-498 ES
+498 ESD

>member
-1 MSTLH
+1 MTKRVH
-6 PLRQPNEP
+6 A
-14 LHRDIGVQMKERIP
+14 RI
-28 MRITHNKRPNWLGRI
+28 RLLGCLVAAI
-43 ISMALICGATLLSQ
+43 LMNSSGLVGQNIQ
-57 SVQDLRL
+57 ELRL
-64 TVGKSIVIDYPADIG
+64 TVGKSIVVDYPADIG

-105 HGTAT
+105 HGTST
-110 LVVWSRSGQREFY
+110 LIVWSRSGQREFY
-123 AISVEHN
+123 SITVEHN
-130 LEPIRK
+130 LEPIKK
-136 IVKAT
+136 IVKVT
-141 FPNEDIQIQSARDT
+141 FPNEDIQVQAARDT
-155 LSLTGLVSSQIVAD
+155 LSLTGTVSSQLVAD

-183 NNLRLAAPKADK
+183 NNMKIAPPKVEK

-205 LNRNAS
+205 LNRNAA
-211 RSFGVNLISTGAGN
+211 RSFGVNLVSTGGGN

-230 TAGGT
+230 TAGGG
-235 PAPIPSQIGGGSGG
+235 PAPLPSQIGGGSSN
-249 QSNSSFSISD
+249 QSASQFSITD
-259 ALNIFAFRPDLNIG
+259 ALNIFAFRPDLNLAG
-273 AFVKALQA
+273 LVKALQA

-315 GGSNAGAVT
+315 GGSNAGSVT

-354 NTLDLANSVSIAGF
+354 NTLDLANSVTIAGF
-368 SIPALATRKIE
+368 NIPALATRKIE

-414 LLGSLFKSR
+414 LLGNLFKSR
-423 NETRSKS
+423 TENRSKS
-430 ELIVLVTPEI
+430 ELVVLVTPEV
-440 TTPITASDP
+440 TTPLAVGDP
-449 RPTIEFPREFMKQ
+449 KPKLEFPREFMKPSG
-462 TAPAAP
+462 ADRPAANVDP
-468 APGAPSTG
+468 APHSRKSGKKPKPTSSGAA
-476 SQVKPVKKSRN
+476 PVQK
-487 SSSPKVSVRPK
+487 K

>member
-1 MSTLH
+1 MTMSAIVDG
-6 PLRQPNEP
+6 QE
-14 LHRDIGVQMKERIP
+14 KERIP
-28 MRITHNKRPNWLGRI
+28 MSTRLKSWPRSLGRQI
-43 ISMALICGATLLSQ
+43 ALSLFCGITAFGQ
-57 SVQDLRL
+57 NVQDLRL
-64 TVGKSIVIDYPADIG
+64 TLGKSIVIDYPADIG

-94 TTREILIHAKS
+94 TAREILIHAKS

-110 LVVWSRSGQREFY
+110 LIVWSRSGQREFY
-123 AISVEHN
+123 SITVEHN

-136 IVKAT
+136 IVKST
-141 FPNEDIQIQSARDT
+141 FPNEDIQIQAARDT
-155 LSLTGLVSSQIVAD
+155 LSLTGMVSTQVIAD
-169 RAVALVT
+169 RVVALVT
-176 PLGKSVV
+176 PLGKSVL
-183 NNLRLAAPKADK
+183 NNMRLAPQKAEK

-211 RSFGVNLISTGAGN
+211 RSFGVNLVSTGSGG

-235 PAPIPSQIGGGSGG
+235 PAPVSSEIGGGAAASGAA
-249 QSNSSFSISD
+249 SRFSITD

-423 NETRSKS
+423 TENRSKS

-440 TTPITASDP
+440 TTPLTASDP
-449 RPTIEFPREFMKQ
+449 KPSIEFPKEFMKQ
-462 TAPAAP
+462 AVPAQPPASASPNDSKSKPPKKPKNAPRSAI
-468 APGAPSTG
+468 SIKT
-476 SQVKPVKKSRN
+476 
-487 SSSPKVSVRPK
+487 K
-498 ES
+498 ET

>member
-1 MSTLH
+1 MSNRLKSWLQTL
-6 PLRQPNEP
+6 
-14 LHRDIGVQMKERIP
+14 G
-28 MRITHNKRPNWLGRI
+28 G
-43 ISMALICGATLLSQ
+43 LIVLLVFADYPVLAQ
-57 SVQDLRL
+57 SVQELRL

-105 HGTAT
+105 HGTST
-110 LVVWSRSGQREFY
+110 LIVWSRSGQREFY
-123 AISVEHN
+123 AITVEHN

-141 FPNEDIQIQSARDT
+141 FPNEDIQVQAARDT
-155 LSLTGLVSSQIVAD
+155 LSLTGVVSSQLIAD

-183 NNLRLAAPKADK
+183 NNMRLSPPKIEK

-205 LNRNAS
+205 LNRNAA
-211 RSFGVNLISTGAGN
+211 RSFGVNLVSTGAGN

-235 PAPIPSQIGGGSGG
+235 PAPVPSQIGGSGSANGAAS
-249 QSNSSFSISD
+249 QFSITD

-414 LLGSLFKSR
+414 LLGNLFKSR
-423 NETRSKS
+423 TENRSKS

-440 TTPITASDP
+440 TTPIGVSDP
-449 RPTIEFPREFMKQ
+449 RPTIEFPKEFMKQ
-462 TAPAAP
+462 PVSERPAPGSGSANPASKPAKKGKHSPRPAAP
-468 APGAPSTG
+468 GDG
-476 SQVKPVKKSRN
+476 KN
-487 SSSPKVSVRPK
+487 S
-498 ES
+498 

>member
-1 MSTLH
+1 MSKRLNSRWTLFCGLVAWTVLCG
-6 PLRQPNEP
+6 PAATAQN
-14 LHRDIGVQMKERIP
+14 VQELK
-28 MRITHNKRPNWLGRI
+28 L
-43 ISMALICGATLLSQ
+43 TL
-57 SVQDLRL
+57 
-64 TVGKSIVIDYPADIG
+64 GKSIVIDYPADIG

-110 LVVWSRSGQREFY
+110 LIVWSRSGQREFY
-123 AISVEHN
+123 AITVEHN
-130 LEPIRK
+130 LDPIRK
-136 IVKAT
+136 ILKST
-141 FPNEDIQIQSARDT
+141 FPSEDIQIQAARDT
-155 LSLTGLVSSQIVAD
+155 LALTGSVSSQLIAD
-169 RAVALVT
+169 RALALVT
-176 PLGKSVV
+176 PLGKSVL
-183 NNLRLAAPKADK
+183 NNLRVNPPKAEK

-205 LNRNAS
+205 LNRNAA
-211 RSFGVNLISTGAGN
+211 RSFGVNLVSTGAGN

-230 TAGGT
+230 TSGGT
-235 PAPIPSQIGGGSGG
+235 PAPTPSQISGGGSAA
-249 QSNSSFSISD
+249 SFSITD

-273 AFVKALQA
+273 AFIKALQA

-339 VTENGTIKLYVKPEV
+339 VTENGTVRLYVKPEV
-354 NTLDLANSVSIAGF
+354 NTLDLANSVTIAGF

-399 VTDSMSKIP
+399 VTDTMSKIP
-408 GLSNIP
+408 GLSGIP

-423 NETRSKS
+423 TENRSKS
-430 ELIVLVTPEI
+430 ELIVMVTPEI
-440 TTPITASDP
+440 TTPLSPADP
-449 RPTIEFPREFMKQ
+449 RPKIDFPKEFMKPLP
-462 TAPAAP
+462 PAASGTG
-468 APGAPSTG
+468 PGAAANERKQNPAKKAKG
-476 SQVKPVKKSRN
+476 SHGAAVA
-487 SSSPKVSVRPK
+487 VRPK

>member
-1 MSTLH
+1 MKSFAQSGSKNAIAFSVLVK
-6 PLRQPNEP
+6 PL
-14 LHRDIGVQMKERIP
+14 KERIP
-28 MRITHNKRPNWLGRI
+28 MTNRLHAHLRLLGGLF
-43 ISMALICGATLLSQ
+43 MALSASAFSVTGQ
-57 SVQDLRL
+57 STQELRL

-105 HGTAT
+105 HGTST
-110 LVVWSRSGQREFY
+110 LIVWARSGQREFY
-123 AISVEHN
+123 SITVEHN
-130 LEPIRK
+130 LDPIKK

-141 FPNEDIQIQSARDT
+141 FPNEDIQVQAARDT
-155 LSLTGLVSSQIVAD
+155 LSLTGTVSSQIVAD

-183 NNLRLAAPKADK
+183 NNMKLAPPKVEK

-205 LNRNAS
+205 LNRNAA
-211 RSFGVNLISTGAGN
+211 RSFGVNLVSTGGGN

-230 TAGGT
+230 TAGGG
-235 PAPIPSQIGGGSGG
+235 PAPLPSQIGGGNGS
-249 QSNSSFSISD
+249 QNASQFSITD
-259 ALNIFAFRPDLNIG
+259 ALNVFAFRPDLNLAG
-273 AFVKALQA
+273 LVRALQA

-315 GGSNAGAVT
+315 GGSNAGSVT

-339 VTENGTIKLYVKPEV
+339 VTESGTIKLYVKPEV
-354 NTLDLANSVSIAGF
+354 NTLDLANSVTIAGF
-368 SIPALATRKIE
+368 NIPALATRKIE

-414 LLGSLFKSR
+414 LLGNLFKSR
-423 NETRSKS
+423 TENRSKS
-430 ELIVLVTPEI
+430 ELVVLVTPEV
-440 TTPITASDP
+440 TTPLSVGDP
-449 RPTIEFPREFMKQ
+449 KPKLDFPLEFMKPSG
-462 TAPAAP
+462 AKGSPATVDP
-468 APGAPSTG
+468 ARQSRKGG
-476 SQVKPVKKSRN
+476 KKAKQAAADSATL
-487 SSSPKVSVRPK
+487 PKK

>member
-1 MSTLH
+1 MS
-6 PLRQPNEP
+6 
-14 LHRDIGVQMKERIP
+14 HRMKAVRIALGGLAILALGLSPAATGQDIE
-28 MRITHNKRPNWLGRI
+28 
-43 ISMALICGATLLSQ
+43 S
-57 SVQDLRL
+57 LRL
-64 TVGKSIVIDYPADIG
+64 TQGKSIVIDYPADIG

-94 TTREILIHAKS
+94 TTREILVHAKA

-110 LVVWSRSGQREFY
+110 LVVWSRAGQRAFY
-123 AISVEHN
+123 SITVEHN
-130 LEPIRK
+130 LEPIRDLL
-136 IVKAT
+136 KAT
-141 FPNEDIQIQSARDT
+141 FPNENIQVQAARDT
-155 LSLTGLVSSQIVAD
+155 VALTGVASTQVVAD

-176 PLGKSVV
+176 PLVKSVV
-183 NNLRLAAPKADK
+183 NNLQLAPPKAEK

-205 LNRNAS
+205 LNRNAA
-211 RSFGVNLISTGAGN
+211 RSFGVNLVSTGAGN

-235 PAPIPSQIGGGSGG
+235 PAPIPSRIGGNGG
-249 QSNSSFSISD
+249 DASAFSISD
-259 ALNIFAFRPDLNIG
+259 ALNIFAFRPDINIG
-273 AFVKALQA
+273 AFVKALQS

-287 LAEPNLVTTNGKEAS
+287 LAEPNLVTTNGKEAT

-339 VTENGTIKLYVKPEV
+339 VTENGTVKLYVKPEV
-354 NTLDLANSVSIAGF
+354 NTLDLANSVAIAGF

-408 GLSNIP
+408 GLANIP
-414 LLGSLFKSR
+414 LLGALFKSR
-423 NETRSKS
+423 TENRSQS

-440 TTPITASDP
+440 TTPLKASDP
-449 RPTIEFPREFMKQ
+449 KPQIEFMRDFMPSAAEEK
-462 TAPAAP
+462 AKGAAAP
-468 APGAPSTG
+468 GPNRREKKNGKQSKDTKREGAEAPKAKDT
-476 SQVKPVKKSRN
+476 
-487 SSSPKVSVRPK
+487 
-498 ES
+498 E

>member
-1 MSTLH
+1 
-6 PLRQPNEP
+6 
-14 LHRDIGVQMKERIP
+14 MKERIP
-28 MRITHNKRPNWLGRI
+28 MITRFKSRQHLIGQLIALSLVCGVTALGQN
-43 ISMALICGATLLSQ
+43 SQ
-57 SVQDLRL
+57 ELRL

-110 LVVWSRSGQREFY
+110 LIVWSRAGQREFY
-123 AISVEHN
+123 AITVEHN

-141 FPNEDIQIQSARDT
+141 FPNEDINVQAARDT
-155 LSLTGLVSSQIVAD
+155 LSLTGMVSSQLIAD

-183 NNLRLAAPKADK
+183 NNMRLAPAKPEK
-195 QVLLRVRFAE
+195 QILLRVRFAE

-225 TIGRI
+225 TVGRI

-235 PAPIPSQIGGGSGG
+235 PAPVPAQVGGGGSG
-249 QSNSSFSISD
+249 SSFSITD

-339 VTENGTIKLYVKPEV
+339 ITESGTIKLYVKPEV

-368 SIPALATRKIE
+368 SIPALATRRIE

-399 VTDSMSKIP
+399 VTDTMSKIP
-408 GLSNIP
+408 GLANIP

-423 NETRSKS
+423 TENRSKS
-430 ELIVLVTPEI
+430 ELIILVTPEI
-440 TTPITASDP
+440 TTPLMASDP
-449 RPTIEFPREFMKQ
+449 KPIMEFPKEFMKPA
-462 TAPAAP
+462 TPAPA
-468 APGAPSTG
+468 
-476 SQVKPVKKSRN
+476 
-487 SSSPKVSVRPK
+487 KVSPADSKSKRTRKTKNSPQAPVAIRAK
-498 ES
+498 AS